1 MTFSM
6 AFRKRNRTSV
16 TENYFLI
23 SSRNTSLLNRKEV
36 LTRKVL
42 GSVIRGLMRMKCR
55 QIKPNMF
62 RPNSV
67 LFRSS
72 AQTRLG
78 DTEKD
83 QSVSVQRT
91 RIRLKKTWVLNL
103 VEIRKFQKPKP
114 LRALIRERKFHGLRF
129 YFYKP

>member
-1 MTFSM
+1 MTQ
-6 AFRKRNRTSV
+6 
-16 TENYFLI
+16 
-23 SSRNTSLLNRKEV
+23 
-36 LTRKVL
+36 KVI
-42 GSVIRGLMRMKCR
+42 GSVIDEIDGSMRMQCR
-55 QIKPNMF
+55 DKTKYVSMEFSFIQK
-62 RPNSV
+62 
-67 LFRSS
+67 LRSDK
-72 AQTRLG
+72 ARRHQ
-78 DTEKD
+78 KD